1 MPAKIERVVTIKKAA
16 ILAFVLLFVLGTMLM
31 PDQVYQGWQ
40 EPIPF

>member
-1 MPAKIERVVTIKKAA
+1 MPAKVEGGLRIRKAA
-16 ILAFVLLFVLGTMLM
+16 ILAFALLFVLGTVLV